1 MLKVNRFIKFH
12 FFLVLYNLAIE
23 EDLNNEEAF
32 ICFNISFHLS
42 ALFEFKKKKK
52 KKN

>member
-23 EDLNNEEAF
+23 EDLNTEEAF
-32 ICFNISFHLS
+32 ISFNISFPLA
-42 ALFEFKKKKK
+42 ALFKFKKIKQK
-52 KKN
+52 